1 MYLLGSSAPTAH
13 VSLKIQPKHAALLA
27 HDGNILPMTRERA
40 SVGTLLSR
48 GSATQQLVRFVVILG
63 DGVTPNVQQ
72 LGRTPYA
79 LPAV

>member
-13 VSLKIQPKHAALLA
+13 VSLKIQQELAAGLA
-27 HDGNILPMTRERA
+27 QDGNILPMTRERA

-63 DGVTPNVQQ
+63 DGLTSNAQQ
-72 LGRTPYA
+72 LGRTSYA